1 MVRKRKQVN
10 RYSFGGGFKK
20 GLGDSKFDISGL
32 GESLGANIGSIGS
45 TVGNIAGKLISNG
58 YESDAGKVLD
68 TIGDI
73 GGMVP
78 GPWGAAIGVGAK
90 VLGGAANALFGTKVD
105 QEKLNASNAGIAYLN
120 NFRSNAASF
129 DDIKGPQEVAFAN
142 DIYKGGVWNKGK
154 ARRQNEAIGRRQRDA
169 SMYAERAVDTNIS
182 NLISDQASDQRARF
196 YSFGGPF
203 DFGVMPIGGAIDY
216 ELAQKRLQIMG
227 DKNKGKGISPVYAFG
242 GALPS
247 NGADWTN
254 GVVVI
259 GNGGTHEQNP
269 FEGVQMGIAPDG
281 APNLVEEGEVVWKD
295 YVFSRRIKV
304 PEKVKEKYKLKGED
318 LTFADAVNAMQK
330 SSAERPN
337 DPIAKRTLDINLG
350 DMAIEQENIRQR
362 KEARKRERL
371 FAQGGDIHIKPSKR
385 GTFTAAASK
394 HGMGVQEF
402 ANKVLANKE
411 DYSPAM
417 VKKANFARNASK
429 WKHAEGGPLG
439 HKYYGL
445 GDDPNYLDFLYPE
458 MGEEPDT
465 ILNKYKYKYPKAVPI
480 NNATYWA
487 QYHPDTRFL
496 TPWTQSQPVIRGTT
510 TETRSGVTETG
521 VPVYTGIGSNASSK
535 FNSDFSGPS
544 DLSGSPAPYK
554 GSWLT
559 GLRYVPALGAALG
572 VTTDL
577 LGLTNKPDYSNA
589 DLLLEAA
596 NEATNNA
603 PNVRFRPIGNYLA
616 YRPLDRLFY
625 ANQLGAQASAARR
638 AIRNVAG
645 GNRGAAMTGII
656 ASDYNAQNQLGNLF
670 RQAEEYNLAQRER
683 VENFNRATNEFNS
696 EGFLK
701 EAIANADNYAKRS
714 GLRLS
719 ALEKAAAIRDAV
731 DARASAGRSANLT
744 NLFDSLG
751 AIGEDELNRQ
761 DARWLAPLIYGAG
774 ADRAPS
780 LRGLWANGG
789 RINKRKKGLTYG

>member
-10 RYSFGGGFKK
+10 RYSFGGGFKE

-32 GESLGANIGSIGS
+32 GKALGSNIGSIGS
-45 TVGNIAGKLISNG
+45 AVGNVASKLISNG
-58 YESDAGKVLD
+58 YESGAGNALN

-105 QEKLNASNAGIAYLN
+105 QEKLNAANAGIAYLN
-120 NFRSNAASF
+120 NFRSNAESF

-154 ARRQNEAIGRRQRDA
+154 ARRQNEAIGRKQRDA
-169 SMYAERAVDTNIS
+169 SMYAERAVDTNVS
-182 NLISDQASDQRARF
+182 NLISDQASDQRAKF

-203 DFGVMPIGGAIDY
+203 DFGIMPVGGAIDY

-227 DKNKGKGISPVYAFG
+227 DKNKEKGISPVYAFG

-281 APNLVEEGEVVWKD
+281 TPNLVEEGEVVWKD
-295 YVFSRRIKV
+295 YVFSKRIKV

-318 LTFADAVNAMQK
+318 LTFADAAEALQK

-362 KEARKRERL
+362 REARKQERL

-402 ANKVLANKE
+402 ASKVLANKE

-429 WKHAEGGPLG
+429 WKHAEGGLLG
-439 HKYYGL
+439 YRYDGL
-445 GDDPNYLDFLYPE
+445 GGMPNLLNYNLSAPTLPSSLDRFKYMNMPRLKMPE
-458 MGEEPDT
+458 LDWNLTDKSTFSMSPEEFFRMGTSSE
-465 ILNKYKYKYPKAVPI
+465 
-480 NNATYWA
+480 
-487 QYHPDTRFL
+487 
-496 TPWTQSQPVIRGTT
+496 TT
-510 TETRSGVTETG
+510 TPAETAT
-521 VPVYTGIGSNASSK
+521 P
-535 FNSDFSGPS
+535 
-544 DLSGSPAPYK
+544 PYK

-577 LGLTNKPDYSNA
+577 LGLTNRPDYSNA

-596 NEATNNA
+596 NETANNA
-603 PNVRFRPIGNYLA
+603 PSVGFRPIGNYLA

-751 AIGEDELNRQ
+751 NIGREEYTRNMVMSSPYIR
-761 DARWLAPLIYGAG
+761 YYT
-774 ADRAPS
+774 DRNGVVHFKDVNEA
-780 LRGLWANGG
+780 ANGG
-789 RINKRKKGLTYG
+789 FLTIKPKRRKR